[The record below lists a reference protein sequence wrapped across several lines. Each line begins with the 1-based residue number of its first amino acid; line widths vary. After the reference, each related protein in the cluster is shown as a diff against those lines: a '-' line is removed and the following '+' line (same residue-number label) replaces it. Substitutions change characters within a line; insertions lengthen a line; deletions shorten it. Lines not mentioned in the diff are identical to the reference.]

1 MKKLYNMSRIYLIIN
16 EKNGYICGRLPLGR
30 WGLKYRIGSLP
41 RVNVPSSSARKV
53 GIEINHLIPWRL
65 HPSSSAR
72 KVGIEIS
79 FAPEVCQLYCVAF
92 REEGG
97 D

>member
-1 MKKLYNMSRIYLIIN
+1 MTQKRTKATQRKSSSARKVGIEMLNHYLTDPA
-16 EKNGYICGRLPLGR
+16 R
-30 WGLKYRIGSLP
+30 
-41 RVNVPSSSARKV
+41 PSSSARKV

-79 FAPEVCQLYCVAF
+79 FAPEVCQL
-92 REEGG
+92 
-97 D
+97 